1 MQNIDVNIWYPHY
14 WYFLNM
20 AALNYPDHPTTIDKK
35 IYYRFIHNF
44 YYFIPNPELSKLFRH
59 FVDIYPLTPYLDN
72 KLTVMKWTHFITS
85 KINDHLHLPSPK
97 FESMMYSLLKKNTF
111 PYKYI
116 IYIII
121 LIVFIFIVYKTCI

>member
-1 MQNIDVNIWYPHY
+1 MQNIDFNIWYPHY

-20 AALNYPDHPTTIDKK
+20 AALNYPDHPNTIDKK
-35 IYYRFIHNF
+35 LYYRLIHNF
-44 YYFIPNPELSKLFRH
+44 YHFIPNPELSKLFTT
-59 FVDIYPLTPYLDN
+59 FIDKYPLTPYLDN

-85 KINDHLHLPSPK
+85 KINDHLNLPSPK
-97 FESMMYSLLKKNTF
+97 FELLMYSLLKKPTF

-121 LIVFIFIVYKTCI
+121 LLSFAYIAYYYS